1 MLEARLA
8 DERLDKQRDD
18 LAMAPE
24 RQPASSLA
32 SELETILRRQDN
44 LRQPVRPFAHPAQSA
59 RTSFV
64 DHQPALNRPQ
74 PDMAH
79 SRPAARVAMTAPP
92 LAADHHAPAP
102 IVPDDFAKFAEAV
115 RLIGLAAQRFL
126 PEGLAR
132 EALPKGQTSELV
144 AMYAVMQEAIS
155 AFRSIADDIAVSASE
170 IRRYARP
177 ETAKP
182 VPAALRRDEAELV
195 QLTADL
201 DNMRERVAMMMQER
215 RRAGG

>member
-1 MLEARLA
+1 
-8 DERLDKQRDD
+8 
-18 LAMAPE
+18 
-24 RQPASSLA
+24 
-32 SELETILRRQDN
+32 
-44 LRQPVRPFAHPAQSA
+44 
-59 RTSFV
+59 
-64 DHQPALNRPQ
+64 
-74 PDMAH
+74 
-79 SRPAARVAMTAPP
+79 MTTPP
-92 LAADHHAPAP
+92 LAAEHHTSAPF
-102 IVPDDFAKFAEAV
+102 VPDDFAKFAEAV

-132 EALPKGQTSELV
+132 ETLPKGQTSELV

-170 IRRYARP
+170 IRRHARP

-182 VPAALRRDEAELV
+182 APPAVRRDEAELI